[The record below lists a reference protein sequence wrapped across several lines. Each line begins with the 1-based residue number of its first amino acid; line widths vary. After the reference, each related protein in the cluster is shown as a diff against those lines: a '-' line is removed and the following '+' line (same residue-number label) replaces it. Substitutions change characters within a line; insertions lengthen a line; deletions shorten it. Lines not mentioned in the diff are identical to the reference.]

1 MINLMMLWA
10 VRIPAAYLIAA
21 FIDGKYYMYSFP
33 ISFAF
38 GMICMIAYYIVSPSW
53 KALMAE
59 ANPDKETDKEKAE
72 GKGKFHFPRLAVKK
86 I

>member
-1 MINLMMLWA
+1 
-10 VRIPAAYLIAA
+10 
-21 FIDGKYYMYSFP
+21 MYSFP

-59 ANPDKETDKEKAE
+59 ANPDKETDKEKADNVLYRIRE
-72 GKGKFHFPRLAVKK
+72 SACADFLCGAGKAER
-86 I
+86 